1 MSQLTEHFKLK
12 ELIVTKTGID
22 NTPPN
27 HIIDNLYTLA
37 QALEKV
43 RASCNGNPI
52 TVLSGYR
59 SPDVNKAVKGDDKS
73 AHMKGLAADFV
84 VGNMTIKEVFDT
96 IRKAGIVYD
105 QLILEPSWIHIG
117 LAATPRKQNLIFDGK
132 VYSNA

>member
-1 MSQLTEHFKLK
+1 MAHLTENFKLK

-43 RASCNGNPI
+43 RTACGNNPV

-59 SPDVNKAVKGDDKS
+59 SPDVNKAVGGSKTS

-117 LAATPRKQNLIFDGK
+117 LAAAPRKQNLIYDGK
-132 VYSNA
+132 AYTNA

>member
-1 MSQLTEHFKLK
+1 VTHLTENFKLK
-12 ELIVTKTGID
+12 ELVVTNTGID

-43 RASCNGNPI
+43 RTACGNNPI

-59 SPDVNKAVKGDDKS
+59 SKDVNTKVNGSDKS
-73 AHMKGLAADFV
+73 AHMKGLAADFT
-84 VGNMTIKEVFDT
+84 VGTMSIKDVFYT
-96 IRKAGIVYD
+96 LRKSGIVCD

-117 LAATPRKQNLIFDGK
+117 LAATPRKQNLIYDGGNY
-132 VYSNA
+132 VPV

>member
-1 MSQLTEHFKLK
+1 MIQLTEHFKLK
-12 ELIVTKTGID
+12 ELIVTGTSYD

-27 HIIDNLYTLA
+27 HIVDNLYTLA

-43 RASCNGNPI
+43 RTACNGNPI

-59 SPDVNKAVKGDDKS
+59 SPDVNKAVGGSKTS
-73 AHMKGLAADFV
+73 SHMKGLAADFV

-117 LAATPRKQNLIFDGK
+117 LAATPRKQNLIYDGK
-132 VYSNA
+132 TYASA